1 MAFLHIQK
9 DHMDWNL
16 WQLILCLKI
25 KKIYHLIP
33 SITRKQTSK
42 NPLLW
47 EWPPSVNTR
56 SLSAS
61 SEIRLTLTLYMCVH
75 IYISTHTLI
84 YTYIKSIYVHIY
96 THTYWYACVCI
107 YIYACIYGAGEMHR
121 QKFQH
126 KGDDRHPVLSL
137 YSIRYT
143 AKQHYPH
150 GIANGCYWTI
160 KALR

>member
-33 SITRKQTSK
+33 STITRKQTSK

-61 SEIRLTLTLYMCVH
+61 NEIRLTLRLYMCVH
-75 IYISTHTLI
+75 IYIYTHTLI
-84 YTYIKSIYVHIY
+84 YTYIKNIYVHIY
-96 THTYWYACVCI
+96 IHIHTYILVCMYI
-107 YIYACIYGAGEMHR
+107 YIYAYIYGAGEMHR

-126 KGDDRHPVLSL
+126 KGDDTQFYLCIQSDILQNNIILMVSL
-137 YSIRYT
+137 MVAIE
-143 AKQHYPH
+143 P
-150 GIANGCYWTI
+150 
-160 KALR
+160 